1 MENNRAPWAKT
12 ERGEGEWHH
21 LAHHCADVAACFE
34 VISSLPVF
42 HNRMERAA
50 GGVLS
55 SVTFARLAVL
65 AFLHDAGKLHPGFQ
79 AKGWPESAWHGPRHG
94 HVREG
99 AAIFRES
106 DLETISLPLCKA
118 ELCKWGLDQDIGLL
132 YAVLAHHGRPIN
144 YDLTAAKSWG
154 SVKTADFTYDP
165 VSASIELGTA
175 VCRWFPEAFL
185 RDSEQLPTRPQFAHF
200 FAGMVALADWL
211 GSDRRFFPFV
221 RDLDPDYMNRAREQA
236 RRAVSAIG
244 LDVADLRKSLA
255 GGVDFHQATGAAV
268 PYAQQQLVG
277 STALEEQLL
286 ILEAETG
293 SGKTEAAFWRY
304 AQLFEA
310 GLVDG
315 LYFALPTRSAAMQ
328 LHSRINQMLRH
339 LFGALAPEAI
349 LAVPGYLKAGEA
361 EGVALPGW
369 QVHWDDDGRTEENM
383 LAARWAAESS
393 KRFLAATI
401 AVGTVDQAMLGALRV
416 KHAHLRSAALSR
428 SLLVIDEVHASDSY
442 MAEIQGHLLRMHLD
456 RGGHAMLMS
465 ATLGS
470 RSRSK
475 WLQAA
480 QPSYEDAMQT
490 AYPALWCGKQAAPAT
505 ADSSSPPKHVV
516 MTLVNTMAAEPC
528 AKLALDAVRRGA
540 RVLVVRNTVE
550 AAVAT
555 WQAVRQAGGEQF
567 LLTVHNG
574 PALHHG
580 RFAPEDR
587 RLLDRAVEQALSP
600 KLRKD
605 CGVLVIG
612 TQTLEQSLD
621 IDADCLLTDLC
632 PVDVLLQR
640 IGRLHRRAALSRP
653 SGFEIPFC
661 TVLAP
666 EKGLVALLKPDFEN
680 GLGAWDNKG
689 VYEGIYRDLSM
700 IELTRR
706 LIEEYPVWEL
716 PAMNR
721 MLVES
726 ATHPERIDCLHR
738 ELGKAWI
745 DYSNKYI
752 GAEIANHNLARMVLL
767 PFKTPFA
774 DREVLFTT
782 DEERIRT
789 RLGGEGARV
798 RFVEPVKGPFGEE
811 IQEVTL
817 PEHWSRD
824 VDTDADVTPQVSD
837 TGLRF
842 TVGSKMFAYDRS
854 GLMKVRE

>member
-1 MENNRAPWAKT
+1 MAVRA
-12 ERGEGEWHH
+12 EG
-21 LAHHCADVAACFE
+21 LV
-34 VISSLPVF
+34 
-42 HNRMERAA
+42 RA
-50 GGVLS
+50 
-55 SVTFARLAVL
+55 
-65 AFLHDAGKLHPGFQ
+65 
-79 AKGWPESAWHGPRHG
+79 
-94 HVREG
+94 
-99 AAIFRES
+99 
-106 DLETISLPLCKA
+106 
-118 ELCKWGLDQDIGLL
+118 
-132 YAVLAHHGRPIN
+132 
-144 YDLTAAKSWG
+144 
-154 SVKTADFTYDP
+154 
-165 VSASIELGTA
+165 
-175 VCRWFPEAFL
+175 
-185 RDSEQLPTRPQFAHF
+185 
-200 FAGMVALADWL
+200 
-211 GSDRRFFPFV
+211 
-221 RDLDPDYMNRAREQA
+221 
-236 RRAVSAIG
+236 
-244 LDVADLRKSLA
+244 
-255 GGVDFHQATGAAV
+255 
-268 PYAQQQLVG
+268 
-277 STALEEQLL
+277 

-304 AQLFEA
+304 ARLFEA

-328 LHSRINQMLRH
+328 LHSRINRMLRH
-339 LFGALAPEAI
+339 LFGARAPEAI

-361 EGVALPGW
+361 EGVALSGW
-369 QVHWDDDGRTEENM
+369 QVHWDDDDGK
-383 LAARWAAESS
+383 ARWAAESS

-442 MAEIQGHLLRMHLD
+442 MAEVQGHLLRMHLD

-470 RSRSK
+470 RARSK
-475 WLQAA
+475 WLQAT
-480 QPSYEDAMQT
+480 QPSFEDAVQT
-490 AYPALWCGKQAAPAT
+490 AYPALWCGEQAAPAT
-505 ADSSSPPKHVV
+505 ADSGFPPKHVA
-516 MTLVNTMAAEPC
+516 MTLLNTMAAEPC
-528 AKLALDAVRRGA
+528 AKLALDAVRLGA

-567 LLTVHNG
+567 LLTVHDG

-605 CGVLVIG
+605 GGVLVIG

-653 SGFEIPFC
+653 SGFEIPSC

-666 EKGLVALLKPDFEN
+666 EKGLVALLAPAFEN
-680 GLGAWDNKG
+680 GLGAWKNMG
-689 VYEGIYRDLSM
+689 VYEGIYRDLS
-700 IELTRR
+700 ILEITRR
-706 LIEEYPVWEL
+706 LIEDFPVWNL

-726 ATHPERIDCLHR
+726 ATHPERIEALHH
-738 ELGKAWI
+738 ELGREWT
-745 DYSNKYI
+745 DYSNQVI
-752 GAEIANHNLARMVLL
+752 GAEIANQGLARNVLL
-767 PFKTPFA
+767 PFKTPF
-774 DREVLFTT
+774 DEIQFPT

-798 RFVEPVKGPFGEE
+798 MFVEPVKSLFGEE

-817 PEHWSRD
+817 PEHWSAG
-824 VDTDADVTPQVSD
+824 VDTDTPVTPEVSD
-837 TGLRF
+837 LGLRF
-842 TVGSKMFAYDRS
+842 AVGSKMFAYDRS